1 MWVVYEY
8 FRSRRR
14 DTHLSKRTVPYLPVK
29 INVQRPLPMS
39 HKTKDTPPE
48 QMTQVVKIPGMILK
62 LENLSAFVGQTE
74 KFSLHDSSYDNSGSN
89 SKAAKSPGM
98 ILKLENLTAFVGAS
112 EKLSL

>member
-1 MWVVYEY
+1 
-8 FRSRRR
+8 
-14 DTHLSKRTVPYLPVK
+14 
-29 INVQRPLPMS
+29 MS

-74 KFSLHDSSYDNSGSN
+74 KFSLHDSSYDGMIL
-89 SKAAKSPGM
+89 KSPGM